1 MELYEEHYEILKK
14 YKDVKRIY
22 ESKLEKKA
30 LLILRTQPRAIDTA
44 KENVKGGKIT
54 DKFELFVSQL
64 EELDPEIQTAR
75 NERDLL
81 AYLLEKKEK
90 ELRDSKDIMDRIYVL
105 KYLDKRKARH
115 IAIIINYSLS
125 RTYDLINEIEKKLN
139 IGKNRKKSI
148 V

>member
-1 MELYEEHYEILKK
+1 MALYEEYYDLFKKYQRAKFHYEK
-14 YKDVKRIY
+14 
-22 ESKLEKKA
+22 KLEKKA
-30 LLILRTQPRAIDTA
+30 LLIIQTQLGAVDTT
-44 KENVKGGKIT
+44 KEKINGGKIEN
-54 DKFELFVSQL
+54 KIERFVCEL

-81 AYLLEKKEK
+81 AYLLKKKEK

>member
-14 YKDVKRIY
+14 YKDAKRIY

-30 LLILRTQPRAIDTA
+30 LLILRTQPGPIDTT
-44 KENVKGGKIT
+44 KEKVNGGKIEN
-54 DKFELFVSQL
+54 KIERFVIEL
-64 EELDPEIQTAR
+64 EELDPEIQTAK

-90 ELRDSKDIMDRIYVL
+90 ELRDSKDIMDRVYTL

-115 IAIIINYSLS
+115 IAIMINYSLS
-125 RTYDLINEIEKKLN
+125 RTYDLINEIEKKLK
-139 IGKNRKKSI
+139 IGKNRKKSM

>member
-1 MELYEEHYEILKK
+1 MELYEEYYDLFKKYNNAKWHYE
-14 YKDVKRIY
+14 D
-22 ESKLEKKA
+22 KLRKKA
-30 LLILRTQPRAIDTA
+30 LLIIQTQPGAIDTT

-64 EELDPEIQTAR
+64 EKLDPELQTAR

-81 AYLLEKKEK
+81 AYLLKKKEK
-90 ELRDSKDIMDRIYVL
+90 ELRGSKDIIDRVYVL

-115 IAIIINYSLS
+115 ISIIINYSLS